1 MEMNR
6 VGHLNTL
13 QRTST
18 CSTLNACV
26 LSNIRAFFV
35 LCHLIFKQLDE
46 RDPVRTPSLKMKE
59 PSQREAVSAEG
70 HLY

>member
-46 RDPVRTPSLKMKE
+46 RDPVRTPNLKM
-59 PSQREAVSAEG
+59 
-70 HLY
+70 